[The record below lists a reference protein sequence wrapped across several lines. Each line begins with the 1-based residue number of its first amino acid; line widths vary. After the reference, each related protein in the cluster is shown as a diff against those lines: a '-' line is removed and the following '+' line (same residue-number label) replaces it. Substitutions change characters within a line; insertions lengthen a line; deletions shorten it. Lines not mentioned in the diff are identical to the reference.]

1 MGVERAGSPD
11 PACAVDSPHS
21 PSVAGS
27 GFPLVQRFCDHRG
40 FAFPAARSEMAP
52 SRLGSEFSAQ
62 VLIADALPPF
72 GAANVS
78 VGSIASF

>member
-1 MGVERAGSPD
+1 
-11 PACAVDSPHS
+11 
-21 PSVAGS
+21 
-27 GFPLVQRFCDHRG
+27 
-40 FAFPAARSEMAP
+40 MAP